1 MMCSVGVLE
10 MESVGA
16 HDHETLTGEPG
27 AAFATLADAHLDAAY
42 RLATFILAGDRSDAE
57 DAVHDA
63 AVRAWRH
70 FGDVKDQARFE
81 PWFTRIVV
89 NCCRDHL
96 RVRRVRPLRLPDHEM
111 PQGPDVAEAVARSDT
126 LARAMLVLSP
136 EQRVVVALRYL
147 GDYSIDE
154 IAVRTGVRAGT
165 VKSRL
170 HYALRSLRASI
181 EAAGRE
187 VVR

>member
-1 MMCSVGVLE
+1 MLE
-10 MESVGA
+10 MEQVRVR
-16 HDHETLTGEPG
+16 DRETLPAEPSV
-27 AAFATLADAHLDAAY
+27 AFAKLAEAYLDAAY

-70 FGDVKDQARFE
+70 FGGLKDQSRFE

-89 NCCRDHL
+89 NCCRDRL
-96 RVRRVRPLRLPDHEM
+96 RVRRVPPLSLPDGELSS
-111 PQGPDVAEAVARSDT
+111 GPDVAEVVARSDA
-126 LARAMLVLSP
+126 LGRAMLALSP
-136 EQRVVVALRYL
+136 EHRVVVALRYL
-147 GDYSIDE
+147 GDHSIEE
-154 IAVRTGVRAGT
+154 IAARTGTRPGT

-170 HYALRSLRASI
+170 HYALRSLRAAL